1 MNVTRK
7 WPKQNFSLWHGGAYN
22 WIWRNYLIEILNIT
36 IFIQSLIIRRCKPP
50 SKLIKVLLIEA
61 TREIS
66 KIEGI
71 CQTHQKNIFTFF
83 QMLQKNKNS
92 LSPSPP
98 YSGKGFFFF
107 LKKSIDQNHSKHK
120 RPHPHTTW
128 PVQNHKVLPWM
139 VDQSI
144 LKSPFSLF
152 PQFWNLK
159 IWLIT

>member
-107 LKKSIDQNHSKHK
+107 FKKNQLIKTILSTKDHTPIPLGQSK
-120 RPHPHTTW
+120 TTKCCHGW
-128 PVQNHKVLPWM
+128 
-139 VDQSI
+139 
-144 LKSPFSLF
+144 
-152 PQFWNLK
+152 
-159 IWLIT
+159 